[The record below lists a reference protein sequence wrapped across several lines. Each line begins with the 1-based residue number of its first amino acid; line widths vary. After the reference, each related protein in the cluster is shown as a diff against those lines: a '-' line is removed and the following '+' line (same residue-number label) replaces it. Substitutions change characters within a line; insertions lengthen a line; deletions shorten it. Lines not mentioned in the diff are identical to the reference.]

1 VTGAAA
7 GRSGGAAGGVTLVLL
22 TGGRSRRMGRD
33 KATLPVDG
41 RPLGLRPVEALRS
54 LVDEVVVAGRPLPG
68 LEARVVP
75 DPLPDGGPLAGMVA
89 GLLAARTP
97 LAVVVACDMPS
108 LVPAVVD
115 LLLGRLRSRPELL
128 AACCRGPRGIEPLPL
143 AVRPTA
149 STPLGAALARGV
161 RALREAVGG
170 PGLEV
175 VGEPEWR
182 RLDPEGSSFVN
193 WNLPEEVVGADR
205 V

>member
-1 VTGAAA
+1 VSVAAA
-7 GRSGGAAGGVTLVLL
+7 ARPGGVGGGVTLVVL

-33 KATLPVDG
+33 KATMPVGG
-41 RPLGLRPVEALRS
+41 RPLGLRPVEALGA

-68 LEARVVP
+68 LDARVAA
-75 DPLPDGGPLAGMVA
+75 DPVRDGGPLAGVVA

-115 LLLGRLRSRPELL
+115 LLLGRLRARPELL
-128 AACCRGPRGIEPLPL
+128 AACCRGPRGVEPLPL
-143 AVRPTA
+143 AVRTA
-149 STPLGAALARGV
+149 ASACLGDALARGV
-161 RALREAVGG
+161 RALREAVAG

-182 RLDPEGSSFVN
+182 ALDPEGRSFVN
-193 WNLPEEVVGADR
+193 WNLPQQVLSADCI
-205 V
+205 